1 MTVGKAW
8 AVPAS
13 GTDNAV
19 TVKGR
24 IRRLARTKCFMGSF
38 LWASWIGLLADK
50 KKPQSLNRSAAS
62 LPVQQNGTVT
72 TTPALVWLARFS
84 AASFMPVPQLAVFAP
99 GNADIGTVSCC
110 ARPFFI

>member
-19 TVKGR
+19 MVKGR
-24 IRRLARTKCFMGSF
+24 IRRLARTKCFMGRF
-38 LWASWIGLLADK
+38 LRASWIGLLAGK
-50 KKPQSLNRSAAS
+50 KKPQFLGRNAAS

-72 TTPALVWLARFS
+72 TTPALVWLGRFS
-84 AASFMPVPQLAVFAP
+84 AASFMPAKRVRVFMP
-99 GNADIGTVSCC
+99 GNADIGTV
-110 ARPFFI
+110 